1 MTGTLK
7 SMEIGLVVPTLGT
20 RIDYLQK
27 CLLSIRSAGQAY
39 ILIVAPY
46 WFVSSNN
53 LDDSLYD
60 LFVPDPNKGL
70 AAAINSGINA
80 LPDSISF
87 VNWLGDDDMLTEQS
101 LNIASESLR
110 ANQDAVLVYGGC
122 EYIDQAG
129 NTLWKNRSGRFASSL
144 IHFGP
149 QLIPQPGALFRRK
162 AFIEIGG
169 LDESYKCAFDLDLL
183 FKLKNLGRLHFVDQT
198 LAKFR
203 WHDGSLSVGS
213 RKGSVNEA
221 SVIRRKSLPR
231 PLQNLSPI
239 WEVPIRFLILI
250 SGRFVS
256 KKAKN
261 GKF

>member
-1 MTGTLK
+1 
-7 SMEIGLVVPTLGT
+7 MEIGIVIPTLGT
-20 RIDYLQK
+20 RLEYLDQ
-27 CLLSIRSAGQAY
+27 CLHSIRNAGDSFIAV
-39 ILIVAPY
+39 VAPHESCIAQLIDQSL
-46 WFVSSNN
+46 FN
-53 LDDSLYD
+53 LI
-60 LFVPDPNKGL
+60 VPDPNKGL

-169 LDESYKCAFDLDLL
+169 LDESYKWAFDLDLL

-250 SGRFVS
+250 SGRYVS